1 MRRVS
6 FFGGLLLGLFVIAGD
21 RAAATNNVAAP
32 AAVTSAEDSQ
42 NYDVK
47 RFLEEAPPLRKVV
60 YGIDASTFL
69 KVGESEEDA
78 ALKKGQFVHY
88 EGAWQPDT
96 FYNRILDDMPGREFS
111 NESKGAVAGS
121 SSDGL
126 YWSLGYNLKEGVIS
140 SASEKDSTA
149 LKSHSGARAHT
160 AFQKLNG
167 VRSLWIN
174 YLIPGSLYWVDKDHF
189 EGKIEG
195 PEEEVG
201 NNEEDKILSGRITD
215 RDAKGRPT
223 KMEYGWPALKGE
235 GEIWKQFIYSKP
247 VGKTGLPNI
256 IVNEMKYI
264 LPSGASH
271 TFYITNIL
279 VDMDIGKAPLEGAG
293 YSPGM
298 FLLADGTN
306 TPDPI
311 VLYQANQKTFIVDD
325 SGLTPQPEEN
335 KPWEPASSRWLGVTV
350 VCAILIILFLW
361 ISRKTFLRKGK

>member
-1 MRRVS
+1 MA
-6 FFGGLLLGLFVIAGD
+6 LATE
-21 RAAATNNVAAP
+21 AATTNNVAAP
-32 AAVTSAEDSQ
+32 AAAAPTADSQ
-42 NYDVK
+42 DYDVK

-140 SASEKDSTA
+140 SASEEDSTA

-160 AFQKLNG
+160 ALQKLNG

-201 NNEEDKILSGRITD
+201 NNEEDKILSGRITA
-215 RDAKGRPT
+215 RDAEGRPT
-223 KMEYGWPALKGE
+223 KIEYGWPAMKGQAE
-235 GEIWKQFIYSKP
+235 FWKEFIYSEP
-247 VGKTGLPNI
+247 VGNTKLPNI
-256 IVNEMKYI
+256 VVNGI
-264 LPSGASH
+264 
-271 TFYITNIL
+271 NIL
-279 VDMDIGKAPLEGAG
+279 ALENPVSISTTNVLLDIEIGTEDAG
-293 YSPGM
+293 PKGYVPGM
-298 FLLADGTN
+298 FLTTIGTN
-306 TPDPI
+306 IPNPVI
-311 VLYQANQKTFIVDD
+311 LFESNNVVYRVEKNGLAPLPKPGGFNFQRPKLWGVILVVLIL
-325 SGLTPQPEEN
+325 LTP
-335 KPWEPASSRWLGVTV
+335 
-350 VCAILIILFLW
+350 FLW
-361 ISRKTFLRKGK
+361 IFRKNFRRQE

>member
-1 MRRVS
+1 M
-6 FFGGLLLGLFVIAGD
+6 GLLLGLFVIAGD
-21 RAAATNNVAAP
+21 RAAATNSAVAAP
-32 AAVTSAEDSQ
+32 AADSQ
-42 NYDVK
+42 DYDVT
-47 RFLEEAPPLRKVV
+47 RFLEEAPHLRRVV

-69 KVGESEEDA
+69 KAGESAEDA

-111 NESKGAVAGS
+111 NESKGAVAGFS
-121 SSDGL
+121 LGGL
-126 YWSLGYNLKEGVIS
+126 YWDIDYSIPKGAV
-140 SASEKDSTA
+140 STA
-149 LKSHSGARAHT
+149 RKTDTEVLKSHAGHRANMGEERL
-160 AFQKLNG
+160 KG
-167 VRSLWIN
+167 VRTLWVN
-174 YLIPGSLYWVDKDHF
+174 GLVPGSLRWIDEDHF
-189 EGKIEG
+189 QAVAEG
-195 PEEEVG
+195 PQVG
-201 NNEEDKILSGRITD
+201 TSESDKVLTGRITE
-215 RDAKGRPT
+215 RDADGRPT

-247 VGKTGLPNI
+247 VGKTELPNI

-311 VLYQANQKTFIVDD
+311 VLHQSNQKTFIVDD
-325 SGLTPQPEEN
+325 SGLTPLPEEN
-335 KPWEPASSRWLGVTV
+335 KPWEPASSRWLEIAA
-350 VCAILIILFLW
+350 VCAVLIILFIW
-361 ISRKTFLRKGK
+361 ISRKTFLKKDK

>member
-6 FFGGLLLGLFVIAGD
+6 FFGGLLLGLFVVAGD

-42 NYDVK
+42 DYDVK
-47 RFLEEAPPLRKVV
+47 RFLEEAPQLRKVV

-111 NESKGAVAGS
+111 NQPKGAVAGS

-126 YWSLGYNLKEGVIS
+126 FWSLGYNLKEGVIS
-140 SASEKDSTA
+140 SASEEDSTA

-201 NNEEDKILSGRITD
+201 NNEEDKILSGRITA
-215 RDAKGRPT
+215 RDAEGRPT
-223 KMEYGWPALKGE
+223 KIEYGWPAMKRKAE
-235 GEIWKQFIYSKP
+235 FWKEFIYSES
-247 VGKTGLPNI
+247 VGNTKLPNI
-256 IVNEMKYI
+256 VVNGLKI
-264 LPSGASH
+264 LALENPVSIS
-271 TFYITNIL
+271 TTNVLLDIEIGTEEAGPKGYVPDMFLATIGTNPTNPVIL
-279 VDMDIGKAPLEGAG
+279 FESNNVVYRVGKNGLAPLPKPEDFIYQRPKWWGVT
-293 YSPGM
+293 
-298 FLLADGTN
+298 LV
-306 TPDPI
+306 
-311 VLYQANQKTFIVDD
+311 VLIL
-325 SGLTPQPEEN
+325 LTPF
-335 KPWEPASSRWLGVTV
+335 
-350 VCAILIILFLW
+350 IW